1 MNQLKQKIL
10 EELQKK
16 EFPDLKFL
24 YSKEVLDVAL
34 EVLRELLKEE
44 KQKFE
49 NLLKTSK
56 EEITFDTFEDEDLL
70 EYFWNLLNHL
80 QAVNRSDKIDKIIET
95 FEPEYLDFANE
106 VAYSKPYF
114 EMLVYCLENCK
125 LDWEQERILKERIKN
140 FKLRWIDLEEDKQEQ
155 LKEITKKLAKLSQ
168 DFTNNIVK
176 DQAKWSYHITNF
188 EDIKDLPE
196 NTLKAAKKQAENKWL
211 EWYLFS
217 ADPTARGDL
226 LSYCHNPKVRQEV
239 SKAWLSFAS
248 SGEFDNRK
256 NVLEILKLKR
266 QKAKILGYNNYAELS
281 LVNKMAESPKQVI
294 NLIEWISTKA
304 RKKAEDELEMLKKYF
319 KLDKLNSFDVPYY
332 SRIYKE
338 KEYKIDSKKIKEYL
352 EFENVLSYLHTL
364 VWKLYDVKLKQI
376 NPLSNSLLKEKEQE
390 HNWLSEVRIYEVY
403 KDNKLI
409 SYYLLDPFYRETK
422 RPWAWADNLRS
433 KDYINDKLP
442 IVVNVCNFQ
451 KVEGSPV
458 LLTLW
463 DVETLFHEF
472 GHALHEMLSES
483 KYSELSWFNVE
494 WDFVELPS
502 QLHENWVSDK
512 ESLKK
517 LSKHYKTWE
526 ALSEEILDNLEKLE
540 TYMSWNFVARQNEF
554 ALLDMYLYSEE
565 IPKNVDELDKKT
577 LDLANKFW
585 VFKRDSDYKMY
596 TSFNHIFG
604 WGYAAWYYSYMWA
617 EIIEKDIWEEIKKH
631 WIFNKQI
638 TKKFLDTILWQ
649 WTRKEA
655 SDLFKDFMWREVDS
669 KAFMKNK
676 WLI

>member
-1 MNQLKQKIL
+1 MRNIKQKVFL
-10 EELQKK
+10 ELEKK
-16 EFPDLKFL
+16 NFPNLKFL
-24 YSKEVLDVAL
+24 YSKEVLDITL
-34 EVLRELLKEE
+34 EVLRDLLIQE

-49 NLLKTSK
+49 EILKTPK
-56 EEITFDTFEDEDLL
+56 EKITFETFEDEEKLW
-70 EYFWNLLNHL
+70 YFWNLLNHL
-80 QAVNRSDKIDKIIET
+80 QWVNRSDKIDKIIET

-106 VAYSKPYF
+106 ISFSKPYF
-114 EMLVYCLENCK
+114 EMLVYCLYKCK

-140 FKLRWIDLEEDKQEQ
+140 FKLRWIDLEKDKQEQ

-188 EDIKDLPE
+188 EDIKDLPA
-196 NTLKAAKKQAENKWL
+196 NTLKAAKKQAKEKGL

-239 SKAWLSFAS
+239 SKAWLRFAS

-266 QKAKILGYNNYAELS
+266 QKAKILGYNNYVELS
-281 LVNKMAESPKQVI
+281 LVNKMAESPKQVTD
-294 NLIEWISTKA
+294 LIEWISAKA
-304 RKKAEDELEMLKKYF
+304 RKKAKEELETLKKYF
-319 KLDKLNSFDVPYY
+319 NLKEINSFDVPYY

-352 EFENVLSYLHTL
+352 EFENVLNYLHSL
-364 VWKLYDVKLKQI
+364 VWELYDVKLKQI
-376 NPLSNSLLKEKEQE
+376 NIESYSDD
-390 HNWLSEVRIYEVY
+390 VRVYKVY
-403 KDNKLI
+403 KDNKLV

-512 ESLKK
+512 ESLRK

-526 ALSEEILDNLEKLE
+526 ALNEEILDNLEKLE
-540 TYMSWNFVARQNEF
+540 TYMAWNFVARQNEF

-565 IPKNVDELDKKT
+565 VPENVEDLDKKT
-577 LDLANKFW
+577 LDLANKYW
-585 VFKRDSDYKMY
+585 VFSRWEDYKMY
-596 TSFNHIFG
+596 ASFNHIFG

>member
-1 MNQLKQKIL
+1 MNTKQKIL
-10 EELQKK
+10 KELQKK
-16 EFPDLKFL
+16 DFPNLKFL
-24 YSKEVLDVAL
+24 YSKEVLQEAL
-34 EVLRELLKEE
+34 EILKELLEEE
-44 KQKFE
+44 KQKFKD
-49 NLLKTSK
+49 LLKTAK
-56 EEITFDTFEDEDLL
+56 EKITFETFEEEEKLW
-70 EYFWNLLNHL
+70 YFWNLLNHL
-80 QAVNRSDKIDKIIET
+80 QWVNRSDRIDKIIET

-106 VAYSKPYF
+106 ISFSKTYF

-125 LDWEQERILKERIKN
+125 LTQEQERILKERIKN
-140 FKLRWIDLEEDKQEQ
+140 FKLRWIDLPKDKQEQ
-155 LKEITKKLAKLSQ
+155 LKEISKKLAKLSQ

-176 DQAKWSYHITNF
+176 DQSNWSYHISNF

-211 EWYLFS
+211 DWYLFT
-217 ADPTARGDL
+217 ADPTQRWDL
-226 LSYCHNPKVRQEV
+226 VSYCNNPKVREEV
-239 SKAWLSFAS
+239 SKAGLSFAS
-248 SGEFDNRK
+248 SWEFDNRK

-266 QKAKILGYNNYAELS
+266 QKAQILGYNNYAELS
-281 LVNKMAESPKQVI
+281 LVNKMADSPKQVI

-304 RKKAEDELEMLKKYF
+304 RKKAEKELETLKKYF
-319 KLDKLNSFDVPYY
+319 NLEKINSFDVPYY

-352 EFENVLSYLHTL
+352 EFENVLNYLHTL
-364 VWKLYDVKLKQI
+364 VWNIYWLELKQI
-376 NPLSNSLLKEKEQE
+376 NIETYSSD
-390 HNWLSEVRIYEVY
+390 VRVYEVY

-451 KVEGSPV
+451 KVEGSSV

-472 GHALHEMLSES
+472 WHALHEMLSES

-512 ESLKK
+512 ESLNK

-540 TYMSWNFVARQNEF
+540 TYMAWNFVARQNEF

-565 IPKNVDELDKKT
+565 VPKNIEELDKKT
-577 LDLANKFW
+577 LFLANKYW
-585 VFKRDSDYKMY
+585 VFPRDKDYKMY
-596 TSFNHIFG
+596 ASFNHIFG
-604 WGYAAWYYSYMWA
+604 WAYAAWYYSYMWA
-617 EIIEKDIWEEIKKH
+617 EILEKDIWEEIKKH
-631 WIFNKQI
+631 WIFNREI
-638 TKKFLDTILWQ
+638 WEKFIKTILWQ
-649 WTRKEA
+649 WTRKKA
-655 SDLFKDFMWREVDS
+655 SELFKDFMWREVDN